1 METMKKK
8 EDFPKVVIYGMSVVI
23 TILIGFPL
31 LAYFCFK
38 DKTRD
43 VKILLFRLSYRI

>member
-1 METMKKK
+1 MKDKK
-8 EDFPKVVIYGMSVVI
+8 DFPKVVLIGMTVVI

-38 DKTRD
+38 DQTKD
-43 VKILLFRLSYRI
+43 VINI